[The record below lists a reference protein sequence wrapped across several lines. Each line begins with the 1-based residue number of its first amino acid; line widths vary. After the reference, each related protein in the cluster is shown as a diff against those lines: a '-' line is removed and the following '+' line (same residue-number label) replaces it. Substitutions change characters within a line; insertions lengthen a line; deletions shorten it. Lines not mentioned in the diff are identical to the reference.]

1 MRPSNHDATLEAMW
15 TALPKVDTNCLVI
28 ADTSG
33 SMSGTPMAVSLS
45 LALYFAER
53 NPYKGFITFSDEP
66 QWHYIDQ
73 EKDLIDNLR
82 SITSINIQNTNLEA
96 TFDLLFQTYRS
107 TRMMPETILIVS
119 DMQFDAAIGAKKS
132 WENEK
137 PINKTSFFNN
147 MKQKFNNYN
156 IPFPK
161 VVFWNVKEETSG
173 VPVSF
178 DSTGTALISGYNPTV
193 MQTVMKSESF
203 NPIQIMHKAIENI
216 NPKNK
221 STI

>member
-1 MRPSNHDATLEAMW
+1 
-15 TALPKVDTNCLVI
+15 
-28 ADTSG
+28 
-33 SMSGTPMAVSLS
+33 
-45 LALYFAER
+45 
-53 NPYKGFITFSDEP
+53 
-66 QWHYIDQ
+66 
-73 EKDLIDNLR
+73 
-82 SITSINIQNTNLEA
+82 
-96 TFDLLFQTYRS
+96 
-107 TRMMPETILIVS
+107 
-119 DMQFDAAIGAKKS
+119 
-132 WENEK
+132 
-137 PINKTSFFNN
+137 